1 MVGFPFSLDQMYN
14 CKRMEKHGF
23 GVEMDIRSFTEYDLH
38 AAIKEVLD
46 NPSYELKVEK
56 ASKIMQDRPQLPS
69 EKAVMWLEHV
79 LKHGG
84 DHLRPH
90 IQDMPSYQIL
100 MIDILAFIAGCL
112 LVSIL
117 TIILSLRYIHRYC
130 CNKFQKNKVD

>member
-1 MVGFPFSLDQMYN
+1 MLGFPFSLDQMYN

-23 GVEMDIRSFTEYDLH
+23 GTALDITSFTEYDLH

-46 NPSYELKVEK
+46 NQSYKLKVEK
-56 ASKIMQDRPQLPS
+56 ASRIMQDRPQLPS

-100 MIDILAFIAGCL
+100 MIDIIIFLLLCSTGLSFIFICAVKC
-112 LVSIL
+112 
-117 TIILSLRYIHRYC
+117 TYKYC
-130 CNKFQKNKVD
+130 CHKSKKSKAE

>member
-23 GVEMDIRSFTEYDLH
+23 DVELDITSFTEYDLH

-46 NPSYELKVEK
+46 NQSYKLKVEK
-56 ASKIMQDRPQLPS
+56 ASRIMQDRPQLPS

-100 MIDILAFIAGCL
+100 MIDILAFIVISL
-112 LVSIL
+112 IISIL
-117 TIILSLRYIHRYC
+117 VIVFFLRCMYRYC
-130 CNKFQKNKVD
+130 IKKYKKSKVD

>member
-14 CKRMEKHGF
+14 CKRIEKHGF
-23 GVEMDIRSFTEYDLH
+23 GTALDIKSFTEYDLH

-56 ASKIMQDRPQLPS
+56 ASQIMQDRPQLPS

-90 IQDMPSYQIL
+90 ILDMPSYQIL
-100 MIDILAFIAGCL
+100 MIDIIIPILLCSIGLLFIFICTFKR
-112 LVSIL
+112 IC
-117 TIILSLRYIHRYC
+117 RHC
-130 CNKFQKNKVD
+130 CHKSKKSKAE